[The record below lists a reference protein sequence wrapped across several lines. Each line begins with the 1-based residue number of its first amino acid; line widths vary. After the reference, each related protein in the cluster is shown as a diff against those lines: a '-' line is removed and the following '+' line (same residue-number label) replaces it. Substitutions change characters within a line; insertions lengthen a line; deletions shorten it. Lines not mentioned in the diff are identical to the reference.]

1 MSLLRLKKAG
11 RYSDFTEHV
20 FFTPSYVSYFFSTGG
35 AICVDCF
42 KTTIGSVQGVSYDFC
57 NKSRFSQMFYEY
69 KYNKISRIVRYFTY
83 RLTSLIN
90 TAKIFIS
97 MK

>member
-20 FFTPSYVSYFFSTGG
+20 FFTPSYASYFFSTGG

-42 KTTIGSVQGVSYDFC
+42 KTTIGLTTAH
-57 NKSRFSQMFYEY
+57 
-69 KYNKISRIVRYFTY
+69 KYFIIS
-83 RLTSLIN
+83 L
-90 TAKIFIS
+90 
-97 MK
+97 